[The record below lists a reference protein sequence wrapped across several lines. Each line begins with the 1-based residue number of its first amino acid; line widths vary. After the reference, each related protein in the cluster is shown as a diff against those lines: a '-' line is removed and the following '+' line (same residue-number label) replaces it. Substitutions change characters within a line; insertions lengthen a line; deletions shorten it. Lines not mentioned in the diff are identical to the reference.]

1 VENEAMRRLAKTA
14 LTLGALALIAGPA
27 LAQRPGGFGGGMGG
41 GAMLLTNKS
50 VQEELKADS
59 AQVEKLNAL
68 AAETRDKMQQ
78 KMQSLSQ
85 EERGGEKGQAA
96 RREVTD
102 EMRKSLANILKA
114 DQVKRFDQVELQVR
128 GAQAFGD
135 AKVQEK
141 LKLTQDQKDKVKSI
155 NDDAGAQRR
164 ELFQGFQNDRE
175 GTLKKMNDL
184 NKATLSKVTAVLN
197 DEQKSSWKELI
208 GSPFDYKP
216 EAPRPRN

>member
-1 VENEAMRRLAKTA
+1 MRTFTKTA
-14 LTLGALALIAGPA
+14 LTLGALALLASPA
-27 LAQRPGGFGGGMGG
+27 LAQRPGGGFGGGMMGG

-50 VQEELKADS
+50 VQEELKVDS

-68 AAETRDKMQQ
+68 ASETRTKMQE
-78 KMQSLSQ
+78 KMQGLSQ
-85 EERGGEKGQAA
+85 EDRMGEKGQAA
-96 RREVTD
+96 RREVND

-128 GAQAFGD
+128 GPQAFAD

-141 LKLTQDQKDKVKSI
+141 LKLTADQKQKIQAI
-155 NDDAGAQRR
+155 NEGATAQRR

-175 GTLKKMNDL
+175 GTLKKMTEL
-184 NKATLSKVTAVLN
+184 NKETMTKAAAVLT
-197 DEQKSSWKELI
+197 DDQKATWKEMV

-216 EAPRPRN
+216 SPPPQRNN